1 MTIRTKNMIIDPDLC
16 KRLDKNFYSDDP
28 SVIVTSRSN
37 LYRTELLDLIGSYNP
52 KVVKFEKTSCLYRLY
67 TIAERLQKDFEKH
80 DSERRNA
87 NIETA
92 HNQLK
97 NYK

>member
-1 MTIRTKNMIIDPDLC
+1 MTIRTKNMIIDESLC

-28 SVIVTSRSN
+28 SVIVISRSK
-37 LYRTELLDLIGSYNP
+37 LYRTELLDLIGSYNM
-52 KVVKFEKTSCLYRLY
+52 KVAEMEATSCLYRLY
-67 TIAERLQKDFEKH
+67 TIAERLEGDCAKH
-80 DSERRNA
+80 NQDRGRA
-87 NIETA
+87 NMQTA